1 MYHVYVLYSLKD
13 KKLYLGFTKNINSR
27 PRQHN
32 MGGVPSTKTRR
43 PLKLIYFESYTSKA
57 DALRREKYFKTTAG
71 KRALKLMLR
80 KTLNDLKKQGK
91 E

>member
-13 KKLYLGFTKNINSR
+13 KKLYLGFTEDINSR
-27 PRQHN
+27 PQKHN
-32 MGGVPSTKTRR
+32 AGGVPSTKLRR
-43 PLKLIYFESYTSKA
+43 PLKLIYFESYINKE

-80 KTLNDLKKQGK
+80 KTLNDLKNK
-91 E
+91 EE